1 MRMRNALLTLCALLL
16 FAACDKAPQ
25 YTISGNTGAC
35 NSTLY
40 LFGLDSRYDRI
51 ETIKSDA
58 EGAFSHTI
66 KTDTILPLGL
76 ALPSGH
82 IIALYAEP
90 GVDASLF
97 ADSIKGSGWLV
108 KGGKEQQKHDS
119 ICRILAGAKS
129 NSDRLVHIDKFTK
142 AHPYS
147 ITNVDVIR
155 RFLVDKPAP
164 NNSHAAKRIANLG
177 GTVQD
182 HEFFTG
188 IKEKI
193 EQKNSNTHNKLLPT
207 HTFTDAN
214 GKRIGTKE
222 YKEKML
228 IVNFWAAWDSA
239 SVAGLKEVQEIIAQ
253 SDTTFIKTLN
263 ISLDYDTEIWRA
275 AIKKHGIKGDNVCD
289 REMWENAIAKKF
301 SISGLPY
308 TLIVSPYQRVEVYNP
323 ARHELLHKTDS
334 LVEKYSKS
342 KKEKERFTKSKN
354 IKTNAR

>member
-1 MRMRNALLTLCALLL
+1 MRNALLTLCALLL

-97 ADSIKGSGWLV
+97 ADSIKGNGWLV

-147 ITNVDVIR
+147 ITNVDVDR
-155 RFLVDKPAP
+155 
-164 NNSHAAKRIANLG
+164 
-177 GTVQD
+177 T
-182 HEFFTG
+182 
-188 IKEKI
+188 
-193 EQKNSNTHNKLLPT
+193 
-207 HTFTDAN
+207 
-214 GKRIGTKE
+214 
-222 YKEKML
+222 
-228 IVNFWAAWDSA
+228 
-239 SVAGLKEVQEIIAQ
+239 SVV
-253 SDTTFIKTLN
+253 
-263 ISLDYDTEIWRA
+263 
-275 AIKKHGIKGDNVCD
+275 
-289 REMWENAIAKKF
+289 
-301 SISGLPY
+301 
-308 TLIVSPYQRVEVYNP
+308 
-323 ARHELLHKTDS
+323 
-334 LVEKYSKS
+334 
-342 KKEKERFTKSKN
+342 
-354 IKTNAR
+354 